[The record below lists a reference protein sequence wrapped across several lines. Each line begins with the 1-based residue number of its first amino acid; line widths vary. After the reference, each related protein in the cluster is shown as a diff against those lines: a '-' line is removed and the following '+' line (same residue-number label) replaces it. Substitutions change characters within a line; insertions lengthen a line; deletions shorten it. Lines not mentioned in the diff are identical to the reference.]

1 MYPTFSAESCE
12 GPLVRVKRKRTIK
25 EREKIEKK
33 REKGRKEE
41 KRKQHLPNRNS
52 FSKFGTQDSLLARKS
67 PYHYRSQTSKYI
79 IGNVKIFSLKHF
91 CCGTS
96 ARKRRLSRIKNLNS
110 KTAFSIHS
118 FSIVI
123 YIVFMLTTEGFFLP
137 VTGLRPGTVGL
148 DDVVV
153 FFVTVTV
160 LPLNL
165 AFEIGL
171 DVLSL
176 AFDALLVAVVL
187 FVVKVLLLLLVDSS
201 DLTSAVT
208 SSTSLSASS

>member
-1 MYPTFSAESCE
+1 
-12 GPLVRVKRKRTIK
+12 
-25 EREKIEKK
+25 
-33 REKGRKEE
+33 
-41 KRKQHLPNRNS
+41 
-52 FSKFGTQDSLLARKS
+52 
-67 PYHYRSQTSKYI
+67 
-79 IGNVKIFSLKHF
+79 
-91 CCGTS
+91 
-96 ARKRRLSRIKNLNS
+96 
-110 KTAFSIHS
+110 
-118 FSIVI
+118 
-123 YIVFMLTTEGFFLP
+123 MLTTEGFFLP

-148 DDVVV
+148 DDV

-208 SSTSLSASS
+208 SSTSLSASP

>member
-1 MYPTFSAESCE
+1 
-12 GPLVRVKRKRTIK
+12 
-25 EREKIEKK
+25 
-33 REKGRKEE
+33 
-41 KRKQHLPNRNS
+41 
-52 FSKFGTQDSLLARKS
+52 
-67 PYHYRSQTSKYI
+67 
-79 IGNVKIFSLKHF
+79 
-91 CCGTS
+91 
-96 ARKRRLSRIKNLNS
+96 
-110 KTAFSIHS
+110 
-118 FSIVI
+118 
-123 YIVFMLTTEGFFLP
+123 MLTTEGFFLP

-153 FFVTVTV
+153 FFVTVTI

-187 FVVKVLLLLLVDSS
+187 LLVDSS

>member
-1 MYPTFSAESCE
+1 MELLPENAGWAASKNYIQTQQFLSI
-12 GPLVRVKRKRTIK
+12 PLA
-25 EREKIEKK
+25 
-33 REKGRKEE
+33 
-41 KRKQHLPNRNS
+41 
-52 FSKFGTQDSLLARKS
+52 LLS
-67 PYHYRSQTSKYI
+67 
-79 IGNVKIFSLKHF
+79 V
-91 CCGTS
+91 
-96 ARKRRLSRIKNLNS
+96 
-110 KTAFSIHS
+110 
-118 FSIVI
+118 
-123 YIVFMLTTEGFFLP
+123 VFMLTSEGFFLP

-208 SSTSLSASS
+208 SSTSLSASSWLMLEADSNSATVIEKRQE

>member
-1 MYPTFSAESCE
+1 
-12 GPLVRVKRKRTIK
+12 
-25 EREKIEKK
+25 
-33 REKGRKEE
+33 
-41 KRKQHLPNRNS
+41 
-52 FSKFGTQDSLLARKS
+52 
-67 PYHYRSQTSKYI
+67 
-79 IGNVKIFSLKHF
+79 
-91 CCGTS
+91 
-96 ARKRRLSRIKNLNS
+96 
-110 KTAFSIHS
+110 
-118 FSIVI
+118 
-123 YIVFMLTTEGFFLP
+123 MLTTEGFFLL

-153 FFVTVTV
+153 FFVTV

-176 AFDALLVAVVL
+176 AFDAFLVVIVL
-187 FVVKVLLLLLVDSS
+187 FVVKVLLLLFLDSS

>member
-1 MYPTFSAESCE
+1 
-12 GPLVRVKRKRTIK
+12 
-25 EREKIEKK
+25 
-33 REKGRKEE
+33 
-41 KRKQHLPNRNS
+41 
-52 FSKFGTQDSLLARKS
+52 
-67 PYHYRSQTSKYI
+67 
-79 IGNVKIFSLKHF
+79 
-91 CCGTS
+91 
-96 ARKRRLSRIKNLNS
+96 
-110 KTAFSIHS
+110 
-118 FSIVI
+118 
-123 YIVFMLTTEGFFLP
+123 MLTTEGFFLP

-148 DDVVV
+148 DDAVV

-176 AFDALLVAVVL
+176 AFDVFLVVVAVL
-187 FVVKVLLLLLVDSS
+187 FVMEVLLLLLLDSS

>member
-1 MYPTFSAESCE
+1 
-12 GPLVRVKRKRTIK
+12 
-25 EREKIEKK
+25 
-33 REKGRKEE
+33 
-41 KRKQHLPNRNS
+41 
-52 FSKFGTQDSLLARKS
+52 
-67 PYHYRSQTSKYI
+67 
-79 IGNVKIFSLKHF
+79 
-91 CCGTS
+91 
-96 ARKRRLSRIKNLNS
+96 
-110 KTAFSIHS
+110 
-118 FSIVI
+118 
-123 YIVFMLTTEGFFLP
+123 MLTTEGFFLP
-137 VTGLRPGTVGL
+137 VTGLRPRTVGL

-187 FVVKVLLLLLVDSS
+187 FVVVKVLLLLLVDSS

>member
-1 MYPTFSAESCE
+1 
-12 GPLVRVKRKRTIK
+12 
-25 EREKIEKK
+25 
-33 REKGRKEE
+33 
-41 KRKQHLPNRNS
+41 
-52 FSKFGTQDSLLARKS
+52 
-67 PYHYRSQTSKYI
+67 
-79 IGNVKIFSLKHF
+79 
-91 CCGTS
+91 
-96 ARKRRLSRIKNLNS
+96 
-110 KTAFSIHS
+110 
-118 FSIVI
+118 
-123 YIVFMLTTEGFFLP
+123 MLTTEGFFLP

-176 AFDALLVAVVL
+176 AFDAFLVVVVVL
-187 FVVKVLLLLLVDSS
+187 FVVNVLLLLLVDSS

>member
-1 MYPTFSAESCE
+1 
-12 GPLVRVKRKRTIK
+12 
-25 EREKIEKK
+25 
-33 REKGRKEE
+33 
-41 KRKQHLPNRNS
+41 
-52 FSKFGTQDSLLARKS
+52 
-67 PYHYRSQTSKYI
+67 
-79 IGNVKIFSLKHF
+79 
-91 CCGTS
+91 
-96 ARKRRLSRIKNLNS
+96 
-110 KTAFSIHS
+110 
-118 FSIVI
+118 
-123 YIVFMLTTEGFFLP
+123 MLTTEGFFLP
-137 VTGLRPGTVGL
+137 VTGLRPGTVDL

-153 FFVTVTV
+153 FFVTVTG

>member
-1 MYPTFSAESCE
+1 
-12 GPLVRVKRKRTIK
+12 
-25 EREKIEKK
+25 
-33 REKGRKEE
+33 
-41 KRKQHLPNRNS
+41 
-52 FSKFGTQDSLLARKS
+52 
-67 PYHYRSQTSKYI
+67 
-79 IGNVKIFSLKHF
+79 
-91 CCGTS
+91 
-96 ARKRRLSRIKNLNS
+96 
-110 KTAFSIHS
+110 
-118 FSIVI
+118 
-123 YIVFMLTTEGFFLP
+123 MLTTEGFFLL
-137 VTGLRPGTVGL
+137 VTGLLPGTVGL

-176 AFDALLVAVVL
+176 AFDAFLVAVLL
-187 FVVKVLLLLLVDSS
+187 FAVKVLLALLVDSS

>member
-1 MYPTFSAESCE
+1 MQFLSI
-12 GPLVRVKRKRTIK
+12 PLA
-25 EREKIEKK
+25 
-33 REKGRKEE
+33 
-41 KRKQHLPNRNS
+41 
-52 FSKFGTQDSLLARKS
+52 LLS
-67 PYHYRSQTSKYI
+67 
-79 IGNVKIFSLKHF
+79 V
-91 CCGTS
+91 
-96 ARKRRLSRIKNLNS
+96 
-110 KTAFSIHS
+110 
-118 FSIVI
+118 
-123 YIVFMLTTEGFFLP
+123 VFMLTTEGFFLP

>member
-67 PYHYRSQTSKYI
+67 PYHYISQTSKYI

-118 FSIVI
+118 FSIAI

-148 DDVVV
+148 DDAVV

-176 AFDALLVAVVL
+176 AFDVFLVVVVL
-187 FVVKVLLLLLVDSS
+187 FVVEVLLLLLVDSS